1 MKADSRE
8 DGSTLGRAIFPNC
21 KVKECLLLWAQG
33 GGKRFQQ
40 PYQEVVG
47 SSRRKGRKEEE
58 DTAIGVE
65 MLGGWSNDSVAKSA
79 CTCRGPR
86 LDSGPTWWLTTI
98 PPGPRNL
105 MPSSNLCRHQACIW
119 YTCTCRQNTLT
130 QKINLLKSYNVTCF
144 LYANFLKKEI

>member
-21 KVKECLLLWAQG
+21 KVKARLLLWAQG

-47 SSRRKGRKEEE
+47 STRRKGRKEEE

-65 MLGGWSNDSVAKSA
+65 MLGAGAMTQWLRALALAGDPGWTQDPHGGSQ
-79 CTCRGPR
+79 
-86 LDSGPTWWLTTI
+86 
-98 PPGPRNL
+98 
-105 MPSSNLCRHQACIW
+105 PSPQVHAI
-119 YTCTCRQNTLT
+119 
-130 QKINLLKSYNVTCF
+130 
-144 LYANFLKKEI
+144 